1 MSSQPTAEPDR
12 RTARSRRTKLV
23 LIAGAIR
30 GTCAGA
36 ARAIVDH
43 LLNLL

>member
-1 MSSQPTAEPDR
+1 MSSQPTAKPDR

-23 LIAGAIR
+23 LIAATIR
-30 GTCAGA
+30 GTCAGVTH
-36 ARAIVDH
+36 AIVDH